1 MTTHQHWL
9 KCNCRELTSKCWH
22 LQQV

>member
-1 MTTHQHWL
+1 MTTHRHWL